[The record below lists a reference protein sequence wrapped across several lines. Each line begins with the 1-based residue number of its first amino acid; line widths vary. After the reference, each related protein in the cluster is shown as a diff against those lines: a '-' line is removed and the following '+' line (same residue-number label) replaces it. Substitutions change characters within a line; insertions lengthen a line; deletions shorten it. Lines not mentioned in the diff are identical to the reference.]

1 MYRDFKNYP
10 SPEAIHLCYFTI
22 EGKNWIVRSTL
33 DDHFPAV

>member
-10 SPEAIHLCYFTI
+10 SSEAIPLFYFTI
-22 EGKNWIVRSTL
+22 EGKNWKVRSTL